1 MRESLPIAIFFCNAK
16 CCAIRQVAMKK
27 GDEGP
32 EHSEED
38 DDEGRVS
45 LDKEI
50 VFIVKL
56 HETLVSGFDVSPV
69 SISMR
74 RDPDFGFSGG
84 DFLLE
89 YDLGYGDT
97 LIVACKREGGNM
109 LISLSSS
116 GKEFDSS
123 VPLDQYVDDDF
134 MPVVDEE
141 FTRLV
146 QDWFE

>member
-1 MRESLPIAIFFCNAK
+1 
-16 CCAIRQVAMKK
+16 MKN
-27 GDEGP
+27 GDDDP
-32 EHSEED
+32 EDLEEED
-38 DDEGRVS
+38 DEDSIS

-56 HETLVSGFDVSPV
+56 HETLVSGFDVSPI

-74 RDPDFGFSGG
+74 SDPDLGFSDG
-84 DFLLE
+84 DFFME

-97 LIVACKREGGNM
+97 LIVTCKREGGNM
-109 LISLSSS
+109 LITLSSS
-116 GKEFDSS
+116 GKESDYS

-141 FTRLV
+141 YSKLV

>member
-1 MRESLPIAIFFCNAK
+1 
-16 CCAIRQVAMKK
+16 MKN
-27 GDEGP
+27 GDEEP
-32 EHSEED
+32 EHFVED
-38 DDEGRVS
+38 DDEGS
-45 LDKEI
+45 IPLDKEI
-50 VFIVKL
+50 VFVVKL

-74 RDPDFGFSGG
+74 SDPDFGFSGG
-84 DFLLE
+84 DFLME

-97 LIVACKREGGNM
+97 LIVTCKREGGTM

-116 GKEFDSS
+116 GKESDYS

-141 FTRLV
+141 YAKLV

>member
-1 MRESLPIAIFFCNAK
+1 MR
-16 CCAIRQVAMKK
+16 
-27 GDEGP
+27 
-32 EHSEED
+32 HD
-38 DDEGRVS
+38 DDEPGRRKGEDDEDIVS

-50 VFIVKL
+50 VFVVKL
-56 HETLVSGFDVSPV
+56 HETLVSGFDISPV

-74 RDPDFGFSGG
+74 KDPDFGFSEGE
-84 DFLLE
+84 FLME

-97 LIVACKREGGNM
+97 LMATCRREGGNM

-116 GKEFDSS
+116 GKETNYS
-123 VPLDQYVDDDF
+123 VPLDLFIDEDF

-141 FTRLV
+141 FTKLV

>member
-1 MRESLPIAIFFCNAK
+1 MRHDDDEP
-16 CCAIRQVAMKK
+16 K
-27 GDEGP
+27 GTE
-32 EHSEED
+32 EED
-38 DDEGRVS
+38 DEQIIS

-50 VFIVKL
+50 VFVVKL
-56 HETLVSGFDVSPV
+56 HETLVSGFDISPV

-74 RDPDFGFSGG
+74 KDPDFGFSEGE
-84 DFLLE
+84 FLME

-97 LIVACKREGGNM
+97 LIVTCIREGGNM

-116 GKEFDSS
+116 GKETNYS
-123 VPLDQYVDDDF
+123 VPLDMFIDDDF

-141 FTRLV
+141 FTKLV

>member
-1 MRESLPIAIFFCNAK
+1 MGHD
-16 CCAIRQVAMKK
+16 
-27 GDEGP
+27 GDESGRRAGDD
-32 EHSEED
+32 EED
-38 DDEGRVS
+38 AIS

-50 VFIVKL
+50 VFVVKL
-56 HETLVSGFDVSPV
+56 HETLVSGFDISPA

-74 RDPDFGFSGG
+74 KDPDFGFSEGE
-84 DFLLE
+84 FLME

-97 LIVACKREGGNM
+97 LMVTCRREGGNM

-116 GKEFDSS
+116 GKETNYS
-123 VPLDQYVDDDF
+123 VPLDMFIDDDF

-141 FTRLV
+141 FTKLV